1 MEKSGCREGILF
13 LDEINC
19 VSETLMPAML
29 QFLQYKTFG
38 GHRLPEGWVIVA
50 AGNPPA
56 YNRSVREFDTVTLD
70 RVRRMEVEPDLQV
83 WKEYAI
89 ERRLHPAVLSFLE
102 LRPERFYVMEPGSS
116 GFVTGRAW
124 EDLSEILLTMEEL
137 GLEVE
142 ETLFGQYLQDED
154 TALEFSFYYR
164 IYERWKI
171 KLKPE
176 KILAGDWEEPGETA
190 SALPSLA
197 FDERLCIV
205 WLLLQS
211 ILDLGARLGEQQKLS
226 ESLRFFVE
234 GLNLAESPDEQAA
247 EWEKLICERLASRQ
261 KGLAV
266 RKENGLLS
274 PEEEERE
281 QKLSVMIRACTED
294 MRLKG
299 DFGCLAGKS
308 REESEKTEIQRQKL
322 ASAMEHAAGFIRR
335 IFGKRQELVI
345 FLTGLTEHSVCQE
358 VLKKEEPKLW
368 FEAEKL
374 LSADSREEEL
384 RKKLQG

>member
-1 MEKSGCREGILF
+1 M
-13 LDEINC
+13 
-19 VSETLMPAML
+19 
-29 QFLQYKTFG
+29 
-38 GHRLPEGWVIVA
+38 
-50 AGNPPA
+50 
-56 YNRSVREFDTVTLD
+56 
-70 RVRRMEVEPDLQV
+70 
-83 WKEYAI
+83 
-89 ERRLHPAVLSFLE
+89 
-102 LRPERFYVMEPGSS
+102 
-116 GFVTGRAW
+116 
-124 EDLSEILLTMEEL
+124 
-137 GLEVE
+137 
-142 ETLFGQYLQDED
+142 
-154 TALEFSFYYR
+154 
-164 IYERWKI
+164 
-171 KLKPE
+171 
-176 KILAGDWEEPGETA
+176 
-190 SALPSLA
+190 
-197 FDERLCIV
+197 
-205 WLLLQS
+205 
-211 ILDLGARLGEQQKLS
+211 
-226 ESLRFFVE
+226 E